1 MPKLLGIFRNFC
13 RKSHLH
19 ADLAAD
25 RYGDGQH
32 GVSGCPGRV
41 ADYAGHT
48 RSWRTRLIGGL
59 GLPYAGIGRRV
70 VAVTLMVT
78 LASNLA
84 IAQSPASCDL
94 QLSVTLTP
102 DVPSSRNTGFL
113 SSLLGNQSGY
123 QLTLQRQRSDTDI
136 DLELTGPGPDYLC
149 QSVVDAIRKDG
160 RVVFVQVDPDPVL
173 N

>member
-1 MPKLLGIFRNFC
+1 MPKSFGR
-13 RKSHLH
+13 
-19 ADLAAD
+19 
-25 RYGDGQH
+25 
-32 GVSGCPGRV
+32 GV
-41 ADYAGHT
+41 
-48 RSWRTRLIGGL
+48 L
-59 GLPYAGIGRRV
+59 
-70 VAVTLMVT
+70 AVTLMVI

-94 QLSVTLTP
+94 QLSVKLTP
-102 DVPSSRNTGFL
+102 DVPSSRDAGFL

-123 QLTLQRQRSDTDI
+123 QLTLRRQRGDADI

-149 QSVVDAIRKDG
+149 QSVVEAIRRDG